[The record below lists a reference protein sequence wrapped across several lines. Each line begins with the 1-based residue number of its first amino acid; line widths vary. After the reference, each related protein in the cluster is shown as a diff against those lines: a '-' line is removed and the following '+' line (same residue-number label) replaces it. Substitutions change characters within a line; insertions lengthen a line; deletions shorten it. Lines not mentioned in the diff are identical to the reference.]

1 MGLDLESVSEATS
14 GAIGSLLSTTIL
26 YPLDTCKTKYQA
38 EARAHGQQKYRKLTD
53 VLWEAISTRQ
63 VLSLYQGIGTKNLQ
77 SFISQ
82 FVYFYGYSYFKRL
95 YMEKSGFKK
104 IGTKANLIIAA
115 AAGACTAVI
124 TQFGILPSLIVV
136 MAAYLEI
143 SHYSDFLSI
152 LSIVIPL
159 DTASSRM
166 QTSAFGKSKGLWE
179 TLTEGSWS
187 DAFDGLGI
195 SLLLTSNP
203 AIQYTVFDQLKQK
216 LLMRNK
222 NGAEKTAVTLSAFS
236 AFVLGALSKSIATF
250 LTYPAIR
257 CKVVI
262 QAADTDD
269 DETKKAQR
277 KSKKTIFAVICAIW
291 EREGIFGFFKGL
303 HAQILKT
310 VLSSALLLMIKEK
323 IAATTWVL
331 ILAIRRYLFLT
342 RGRLKKTSRFAC
354 KDNRNLI
361 KGRKKKKRKSRKTQR
376 GRERSVRLLRKRRE
390 ERIGRKEE
398 NMMSGGVGKYTHI
411 DNQPQVSGSVPAVS
425 DPGHVTVQ
433 FTDSNLQTFPPS
445 GSQGKISGGSR
456 PPRDADD
463 TFSKPI
469 SGSDEPQQG
478 GWFRTFTIAAY
489 KPYFDVDTTDVL
501 ERIKD
506 SLFPFR
512 GTFTEKTA
520 NNPDLYGPFWICTT
534 LIFVAASI
542 GTFVTYIAHKLQ
554 KKEWNY
560 DINLVTWSAGV
571 FYGYVLLVPLA
582 LYVILKYF
590 SAPSG
595 LVQLFCLYGYSL
607 FVFIPALCLSVVP
620 LEIFRWVIAGVAGF
634 MSATF
639 VALNLRAHIMSAG
652 ERWFLIVAG
661 IFLLQLAL
669 SVVLKLYLFTVTV

>member
-1 MGLDLESVSEATS
+1 MGVDLESVSEATS

-63 VLSLYQGIGTKNLQ
+63 VLSLYQGLGTKNLQ

-95 YMEKSGFKK
+95 YLEKSGFKK

-124 TQFGILPSLIVV
+124 TQ
-136 MAAYLEI
+136 
-143 SHYSDFLSI
+143 
-152 LSIVIPL
+152 PL

-179 TLTEGSWS
+179 TLTEDSWS

-203 AIQYTVFDQLKQK
+203 AIQYTVFDQLKQR
-216 LLMRNK
+216 LLMTNK
-222 NGAEKTAVTLSAFS
+222 NSAEKTAITLSAFS

-262 QAADTDD
+262 QAADSDD
-269 DETKKAQR
+269 DDTKKAQR
-277 KSKKTIFAVICAIW
+277 KSKKTISAVICAIW
-291 EREGIFGFFKGL
+291 KREGIFGFFKGL

-323 IAATTWVL
+323 IAATTWIL
-331 ILAIRRYLFLT
+331 ILAIRRFSDMFALRSFYIGFVFYNT
-342 RGRLKKTSRFAC
+342 YIAFTSTIMA
-354 KDNRNLI
+354 
-361 KGRKKKKRKSRKTQR
+361 
-376 GRERSVRLLRKRRE
+376 
-390 ERIGRKEE
+390 
-398 NMMSGGVGKYTHI
+398 
-411 DNQPQVSGSVPAVS
+411 VP

-469 SGSDEPQQG
+469 SNSDERQQG
-478 GWFRTFTIAAY
+478 GWFQTFTIAAY

-571 FYGYVLLVPLA
+571 FYGYVLVVPLA

-607 FVFIPALCLSVVP
+607 FVFIPALCFSVVP
-620 LEIFRWVIAGVAGF
+620 LEIFRWVIAGVAGL

-639 VALNLRAHIMSAG
+639 VALNLRAHIMSADIDNGLFAFDG
-652 ERWFLIVAG
+652 EMRSIESVTFVHVFSLMECVATMKSEVDV
-661 IFLLQLAL
+661 FLL
-669 SVVLKLYLFTVTV
+669 